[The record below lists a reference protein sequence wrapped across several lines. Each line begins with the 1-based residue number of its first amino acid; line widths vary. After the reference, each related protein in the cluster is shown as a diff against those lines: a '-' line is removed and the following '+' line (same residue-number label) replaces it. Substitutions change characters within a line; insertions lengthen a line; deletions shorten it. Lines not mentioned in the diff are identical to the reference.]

1 MIYGVLAYAQRDLR
15 RWIRSPMNVIS
26 TLVMPA
32 AWLIFMGVVL
42 PGTDKG
48 YLDFITPGVL
58 VMTMLNAGL
67 FGGSSLMFDK
77 VLGYL
82 DKFLAAPTP
91 RESIL
96 AGKIIF
102 ITVRGL
108 LQALVIQII
117 AILVGATV
125 LSLWAYIATFAIL
138 ALFGVFVA
146 SFGTTI
152 ALYLG
157 EHDSYAAA
165 QSFLSMPLYLASTAM
180 LRYDQMPA
188 VLFYIAKVNPLSY
201 AIDAARMASSGTFPL
216 LEVAVLVAV
225 SVVMALLCIRM
236 FRRATIS

>member
-1 MIYGVLAYAQRDLR
+1 MMYGVFAYAQRDLR
-15 RWIRSPMNVIS
+15 RWIRSPMNVVS

-188 VLFYIAKVNPLSY
+188 ALFYIAKANPLSY
-201 AIDAARMASSGTFPL
+201 AINAARTASSGTFPL
-216 LEVAVLVAV
+216 LEVVVLVAV

>member
-1 MIYGVLAYAQRDLR
+1 MMNGVLAYAERDLK
-15 RWIRSPMNVIS
+15 RWIRSPTNVAS

-42 PGTDKG
+42 PGTSKN

-82 DKFLAAPTP
+82 NKFLAAPTP

-96 AGKIIF
+96 VGKIVF

-108 LQALVIQII
+108 LQAAVIQII
-117 AILVGATV
+117 AIMVGATI
-125 LSLWAYIATFAIL
+125 LGIWSYIAIFAIL
-138 ALFGVFVA
+138 ALFGVFIA
-146 SFGTTI
+146 SFGTTV
-152 ALYLG
+152 ALHLG

-165 QSFLSMPLYLASTAM
+165 QSFLSMPLYLASSAM
-180 LRYDQMPA
+180 LSYDQMPA
-188 VLFYIAKVNPLSY
+188 ALLYVARANPLSY
-201 AIDAARMASSGTFPL
+201 AIDAARMAGSGMFPASEL
-216 LEVAVLVAV
+216 VVLVIV
-225 SVVMALLCIRM
+225 SAVMALICAKM
-236 FRRATIS
+236 FRKATVS

>member
-1 MIYGVLAYAQRDLR
+1 MMYGVFAYAQRDLK

-42 PGTDKG
+42 PGTSKG

-102 ITVRGL
+102 ITIRGL
-108 LQALVIQII
+108 LQALVIQVI

-188 VLFYIAKVNPLSY
+188 VLYYIAKANPLSY
-201 AIDAARMASSGTFPL
+201 AIDAARTASSGTFPM
-216 LEVAVLVAV
+216 LEVVVLMAV
-225 SVVMALLCIRM
+225 SAVMALLCIRM